1 MNIFITAS
9 LFSVMALCAET
20 FLAIQLHFRYQE
32 LVMYRRVIIAVI
44 SIWLFSTLTS
54 LLKLWIPKNIMFV
67 FFVIKDS
74 SSIITATF
82 LSIKLYLTLRRHMNQ
97 IQLTQ
102 VAQNEQGE
110 SVQRKRKSAM
120 ASLYVYLV
128 FTVCYLPN
136 VCVLIIIGSTSEPR
150 NDLQHLHFYT
160 LTLLFLNS
168 TLNPLIYCWKVK
180 QIRHTVIA
188 TLRNILSN
196 HI

>member
-9 LFSVMALCAET
+9 LFSVMALCEERL
-20 FLAIQLHFRYQE
+20 LAIQLHFRYQE

-44 SIWLFSTLTS
+44 SIWFFSTLTS

-110 SVQRKRKSAM
+110 SVQRKRRSADGI
-120 ASLYVYLV
+120 ALRV
-128 FTVCYLPN
+128 F
-136 VCVLIIIGSTSEPR
+136 GFHS
-150 NDLQHLHFYT
+150 
-160 LTLLFLNS
+160 LLF
-168 TLNPLIYCWKVK
+168 T
-180 QIRHTVIA
+180 
-188 TLRNILSN
+188 
-196 HI
+196 

>member
-1 MNIFITAS
+1 MCREFWQFNFTS
-9 LFSVMALCAET
+9 DN
-20 FLAIQLHFRYQE
+20 
-32 LVMYRRVIIAVI
+32 AVI
-44 SIWLFSTLTS
+44 SVWVFSALTS

-67 FFVIKDS
+67 LFVIKDS

-102 VAQNEQGE
+102 VAQNEQGK
-110 SVQRKRKSAM
+110 SIQRKMRSAM
-120 ASLYVYLV
+120 TSLYAYLI
-128 FTVCYLPN
+128 FTVCYLPDI
-136 VCVLIIIGSTSEPR
+136 CVLIIIGSTSEPR

-188 TLRNILSN
+188 TLRNILSS

>member
-1 MNIFITAS
+1 
-9 LFSVMALCAET
+9 
-20 FLAIQLHFRYQE
+20 
-32 LVMYRRVIIAVI
+32 
-44 SIWLFSTLTS
+44 
-54 LLKLWIPKNIMFV
+54 MFV

-74 SSIITATF
+74 SSIITAT
-82 LSIKLYLTLRRHMNQ
+82 LVSIKLYPTLRRHMNQ

-110 SVQRKRKSAM
+110 SAQRKRRSAM
-120 ASLYVYLV
+120 ASLYVYPV

-136 VCVLIIIGSTSEPR
+136 ICVFIIIASTSEPR

-168 TLNPLIYCWKVK
+168 TLNSLIYCWKVK

-188 TLRNILSN
+188 TLRNILSS